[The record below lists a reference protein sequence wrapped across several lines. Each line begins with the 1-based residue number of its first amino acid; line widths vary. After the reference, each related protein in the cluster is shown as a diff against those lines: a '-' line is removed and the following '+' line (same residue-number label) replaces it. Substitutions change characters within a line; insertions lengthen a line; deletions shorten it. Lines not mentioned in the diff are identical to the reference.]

1 MHKLLLILIASSFVS
16 SCGLTALNPFST
28 KGGPTV
34 NANVLAGKENTQQV
48 VAQQN
53 RQDAGRD
60 IITTEIEKGVEA
72 EQVEE
77 IRISNTNIPI
87 WVMLL
92 LLLGWLLPTPTQI
105 GSGLANLFISIFQRK
120 KQDGVQTK

>member
-1 MHKLLLILIASSFVS
+1 MRKATSSLCLILLLS
-16 SCGLTALNPFST
+16 SCGLAGINPFSS

-60 IITTEIEKGVEA
+60 IIQTQIQKDVEA
-72 EQVEE
+72 KTVEE
-77 IRISNTNIPI
+77 VKITNTNVPI
-87 WVMLL
+87 WVILL
-92 LLLGWLLPTPTQI
+92 LLLGWLLPTPSSMGMWI
-105 GSGLANLFISIFQRK
+105 GDMFMRMFRWRK
-120 KQDGVQTK
+120 Q